1 MISGGRLTRDPE
13 QTVVLNKHLAG
24 ARFNSVHPAG
34 VQFLLGDGSVRC
46 LGLWIDQQV
55 YRRLLNRRD
64 GGAGD
69 EW

>member
-1 MISGGRLTRDPE
+1 M
-13 QTVVLNKHLAG
+13 VLNKHLAG

-55 YRRLLNRRD
+55 YRSLLNRRD